1 MTTTTTTTGSTSPRR
16 VLAALL
22 LLLLPVTGVAVA
34 HPPATAAGTVTLSIE
49 EFALDGPA
57 VEDVDVIVH
66 NDSSAGLRSAEVTFR
81 GPTGWQVAPS
91 AQSVRT
97 IRAGAAAVLTFQLRI
112 PEQTPGFKLRTFTAT
127 ATYRGGDGEGSA
139 VASRT
144 VRSGDPLPSL
154 AAAYDT
160 VGITSESDPAPGNY
174 DGDGNSFSAEQLDA
188 AGAGRGDTVTALGA
202 ALTMPDVDP
211 GTPDHVASAGQA
223 IELDGQGT
231 RLVLLGSGVGFG
243 ATGTVTVYYTDG
255 TTSSG
260 SIGFPNWS
268 FQEPTAHGAT
278 LAVSTTGRNR
288 PDGYG
293 DAAYQYRLFAHSV
306 PLTAGKTVD
315 FVVLP
320 GNATVRVFALAIAP

>member
-1 MTTTTTTTGSTSPRR
+1 ML
-16 VLAALL
+16 VLVL
-22 LLLLPVTGVAVA
+22 LLLLPFAGLTVA
-34 HPPATAAGTVTLSIE
+34 HAPANAAGTVTLSIE

-57 VEDVDVIVH
+57 VEEVDVVVH
-66 NDSSAGLRSAEVTFR
+66 NDSTAGLRSTEVTFR

-91 AQSVRT
+91 SQSVRT
-97 IRAGAAAVLTFQLRI
+97 IRAGAAAVVTFQLRI
-112 PEQTPGFKLRTFTAT
+112 PEPTPGFKLRTFTAT
-127 ATYRGGDGEGSA
+127 ATYRGGDGEGTA
-139 VASRT
+139 ATSRT
-144 VRSGDPLPSL
+144 IRSGDPLPSL

-160 VGITSESDPAPGNY
+160 VGITSESDPAPGDF

-223 IELDGQGT
+223 IELDGQGS
-231 RLVLLGSGVGFG
+231 RLVLLGSGVGYG
-243 ATGTVTVYYTDG
+243 AAGTATVYYTDG

-278 LAVSTTGRNR
+278 PAVSTDGRNR

-306 PLTAGKTVD
+306 PLDAGKTVD

-320 GNATVRVFALAIAP
+320 GNATVRVFSLAIAP

>member
-1 MTTTTTTTGSTSPRR
+1 
-16 VLAALL
+16 VLVLVL
-22 LLLLPVTGVAVA
+22 LLLLPLAGLAVTHA
-34 HPPATAAGTVTLSIE
+34 PATAAGTVTLSIE
-49 EFALDGPA
+49 EFTLDGPA
-57 VEDVDVIVH
+57 IEEVDVVVH
-66 NDSSAGLRSAEVTFR
+66 NDSTAGMRSTAVTFR

-91 AQSVRT
+91 SQSVRT
-97 IRAGAAAVLTFQLRI
+97 IRAGAAAVVTFQLRI
-112 PEQTPGFKLRTFTAT
+112 PEPTPGFKLRTFTAT
-127 ATYRGGDGEGSA
+127 ATYRGGDGEETA
-139 VASRT
+139 ATSRT
-144 VRSGDPLPSL
+144 IRSGDPLPNL

-160 VGITSESDPAPGNY
+160 VGITSESDPAPGDF

-223 IELDGQGT
+223 IELDGQGS
-231 RLVLLGSGVGFG
+231 RLVLLGSGVGYG
-243 ATGTVTVYYTDG
+243 AAGTATVYYTDG

-260 SIGFPNWS
+260 NIGFPNWS

-278 LAVSTTGRNR
+278 LAVSTDGRNR

-320 GNATVRVFALAIAP
+320 GNATVRVFSLAIAP